1 MTINLKNR
9 RFPLIGIL
17 FMTALPLMPAAVLG
31 AEATVYT
38 DSLASGWQDWS
49 WSMNRNFAN
58 TTPTHSGG
66 AAIAVTYSA
75 GWSGLQ
81 LGQASSVDIT
91 GLDTLRFWAHGGTGG
106 GQRFEITVCNGSGTC
121 APDYQVVALP
131 ANTWTQ
137 VNVPLTGLGNTAYS
151 IQWFNNTANTQATF
165 YLDDIAFIASGIVPP
180 PPPPPGNGPALSV
193 DAGTSR
199 RPISPYIYGMNFA
212 SEALAAELRLPV
224 RRWGGNSTTRYNWQ
238 NDTQNRGSDWYFENI
253 ANANPNPGAL
263 PSGSTTDRFADQ
275 DRRTGTQTLMTVPLI
290 GWAAKQRLESHP
302 YDCGFKISKYG
313 AQQSS
318 DSWDSDCG
326 NGVRNDGSLV
336 TGNDPHDTSTA
347 IAPTFVADW
356 VRHLTGRYGTA
367 DQGGVMF
374 YNLDNEP
381 MLWNDTHRD
390 VHPQP
395 ASYDELRDRAYSY
408 AAAIKAVDPSAK
420 TLGPVVWGWTA
431 YFWSALDWA
440 AGGAW
445 WNNPPDRLVHGNTPF
460 IEWYLQQMR
469 TYEQQHNV
477 RILDYLDVHFYPQ
490 ANGIFSQSVGSSEV
504 QARRLRSTRALWDR
518 NYTDESWIGEPVY
531 LIPRMRDW
539 VTNHYP
545 GTQLAITEYSWG
557 AMGSL
562 NGALAQADVLGIF
575 GREGLDLA
583 TLWDPPSSA
592 QPGAMAFRLYRNYDG
607 AGSAF
612 GDTSV
617 RATSTDQEKLA
628 VYAAEQGQT
637 LTLMIINKTAGALTS
652 TVTLSGLTPAASAPV
667 YRYSAANLNA
677 IVREAD
683 QAMTATGFT
692 ATFPASSI
700 TLVAVSAGSPGASA
714 ALTVSKNGTG
724 TGSVTGTGITCGSD
738 CTESYASGTSV
749 TLTATAA
756 SGSSFTGWSGDC
768 SGSGTCTVTMDQAK
782 NVGATFNSDPVTP
795 KTYPLTVNK
804 KGTGAGD
811 VMGTGID
818 CGSDCSESYPG
829 GTQVTLTATAAS
841 GSSFTGWSGACSGSG
856 ACTVTMDQARSVSAT
871 FKSDPVPPPT
881 YVLTVSKTGTGTGTV
896 TSSPVGITCGSDCTE
911 SYAKGTSVAL
921 TATAAGGSSFVS
933 WSGACSGSGACTVTM
948 NAARKV
954 TAKFKK
960 TPN

>member
-1 MTINLKNR
+1 MTIHLKNR
-9 RFPLIGIL
+9 QFQLIGIL
-17 FMTALPLMPAAVLG
+17 CMTALPLMTTAVLG

-49 WSMNRNFAN
+49 WNMNRNFAGA
-58 TTPTHSGG
+58 TPTHNGT

-81 LGQASSVDIT
+81 LGQADSVDIT
-91 GLDTLRFWAHGGTGG
+91 GLDTLRFWAHGGAGG
-106 GQRFEITVCNGSGTC
+106 GQRFQITVCNGSGTC
-121 APDYQVVALP
+121 APDYQVTALP

-151 IQWFNNTANTQATF
+151 IQWFNNTSTTQATF
-165 YLDDIAFIASGIVPP
+165 YLDDIAFIASGVAPP
-180 PPPPPGNGPALSV
+180 PSSPPGNGPALSV
-193 DAGTSR
+193 DAGAGR
-199 RPISPYIYGMNFA
+199 HPISPYIYGMNFA

-238 NDTQNRGSDWYFENI
+238 NDTQNTGSDWYFENI
-253 ANANPNPGAL
+253 ANANANPGAL
-263 PSGSTTDRFADQ
+263 PAGSTTDRFTDQ
-275 DRRTGTQTLMTVPLI
+275 DRRTGTRTLMTVPLI
-290 GWAAKQRLESHP
+290 GWAAKQRVESHP

-326 NGVRNDGSLV
+326 NGVRPDGSLIP
-336 TGNDPHDTSTA
+336 GNDPHDTSIA
-347 IAPTFVADW
+347 ITPTFVADW

-381 MLWNDTHRD
+381 MLWSDTHRD

-395 ASYDELRDRAYSY
+395 VSYDELRDRAYSY

-445 WNNPPDRLVHGNTPF
+445 WNSPQDRLAHGNTPF

-469 TYEQQHNV
+469 AYEQQHNV

-490 ANGIFSQSVGSSEV
+490 GSGIFNQSVGGSEV
-504 QARRLRSTRALWDR
+504 QTRRLRSTRALWDR
-518 NYTDESWIGEPVY
+518 NYSDESWIGEPVY

-583 TLWDPPSSA
+583 TLWDPPSAA

-612 GDTSV
+612 GATSV
-617 RATSTDQEKLA
+617 RATSADQEKLA

-652 TVTLSGLTPAASAPV
+652 TVTLSGLTPAASASV

-700 TLVAVSAGSPGASA
+700 TLVAVSAGSPGGSA

-738 CTESYASGTSV
+738 CTESYAQGTSV
-749 TLTATAA
+749 TLTATATA
-756 SGSSFTGWSGDC
+756 GSSFIGWGGAC
-768 SGSGTCTVTMDQAK
+768 SGSGACAVTMDQARS
-782 NVGATFNSDPVTP
+782 VSATFNSDPVPP
-795 KTYPLTVNK
+795 KTYALTVSK
-804 KGTGAGD
+804 KGTGTGSITGSGIDCGSDCNESYTGGTQVTLTATAANGSSFTAWSGACSGNAACTVTMD
-811 VMGTGID
+811 RARSVGATFKTDPAPKTYTLTVSKSGTGTGSVTGTGID
-818 CGSDCSESYPG
+818 CGSDCSESYVS
-829 GTQVTLTATAAS
+829 GTGVTLTATAAN
-841 GSSFTGWSGACSGSG
+841 
-856 ACTVTMDQARSVSAT
+856 
-871 FKSDPVPPPT
+871 
-881 YVLTVSKTGTGTGTV
+881 
-896 TSSPVGITCGSDCTE
+896 
-911 SYAKGTSVAL
+911 
-921 TATAAGGSSFVS
+921 GSSFVS
-933 WSGACSGSGACTVTM
+933 WSGACSGSGGCTVTM
-948 NAARKV
+948 NAASKV

-960 TPN
+960 APN